1 MCYVCVTLI
10 HWLMFVGMGISDT
23 AGNYGLTT
31 VEMDDLKE
39 DTATKKDNEKEDEEK
54 QNRKKKVQ
62 LKD

>member
-39 DTATKKDNEKEDEEK
+39 ETATKKDNEKEYEEK
-54 QNRKKKVQ
+54 QDRKKKVQ
-62 LKD
+62 LKG